1 MQEIFDY
8 SSLNLQPPKNS
19 CETIRNQSVVT
30 LVCDLDETCDGDED
44 VSNAYHAKSWPD
56 GFPTG
61 YLYKGKKKALVN
73 AVDTLKTFMKKGNKR
88 TSDPK

>member
-1 MQEIFDY
+1 MEDI
-8 SSLNLQPPKNS
+8 PIK
-19 CETIRNQSVVT
+19 
-30 LVCDLDETCDGDED
+30 DEYFSDPEATFDGDED

-56 GFPTG
+56 DFPTG
-61 YLYKGKKKALVN
+61 YLYKWKKKALVN